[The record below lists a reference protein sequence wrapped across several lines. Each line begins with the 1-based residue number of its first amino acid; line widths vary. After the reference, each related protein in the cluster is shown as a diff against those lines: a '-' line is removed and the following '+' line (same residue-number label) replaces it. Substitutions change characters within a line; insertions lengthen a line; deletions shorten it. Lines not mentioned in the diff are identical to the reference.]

1 MVQWFFM
8 TIPIV
13 EPIIRAWKTP
23 ELRRKIVVTVGILAI
38 FRFIA
43 HIPAPG
49 VDHAKLTQLFSGS
62 QLLGLLDV
70 FSGGTLSNFSVM
82 ALGVNP
88 YINASIILQML
99 TMVVPSLEA
108 LSKEGEYG
116 RDRIN
121 QYTRFITVPL
131 AIIQSIGIIA
141 LLRSRDILNTGNPL
155 TLIGMITTMVA
166 GTMILMWFGELI
178 TEYGIG
184 NGASI
189 IIFAGI
195 IGRLPVGFFQT
206 ISIAD
211 TINIQNLITFV
222 ALGVAVIAGVVIVNE
237 ATRKIS
243 IHYAR
248 RVRGSKTVGGQV
260 THLPLRVNQAGV
272 IPIIFAV
279 SLVLLPSMLGRFL
292 STVPNSAISQM
303 ATNMT
308 LWFTPGSLIYS
319 ITYVL
324 LVVGFT
330 YFYTAVVFDPAKIAD
345 EIKKYGGFIPGIRP
359 GKPTADY
366 LSYILTRITLAGALF
381 LGFIAI
387 LPTIAQQVS
396 GVSALTIGGTG
407 ILIVVSVILETS
419 KQLEAAIVM
428 RNYDRFLE

>member
-1 MVQWFFM
+1 MA
-8 TIPIV
+8 IPMI
-13 EPIIRAWKTP
+13 EPILRALKTP
-23 ELRRKIVVTVGILAI
+23 ELRRKILITFGLLAI

-49 VDHAKLTQLFSGS
+49 VDHAKLSQLFSGS
-62 QLLGLLDV
+62 ELLGLLDV
-70 FSGGTLSNFSVM
+70 FSGGTLSNFSIM

-131 AIIQSIGIIA
+131 AVVQSIGIIS
-141 LLRSRDILNTGNPL
+141 LIRSRDILNTSDPL
-155 TLIGMITTMVA
+155 VIIGMITTMVA

-195 IGRLPVGFFQT
+195 IGRLPVGLFQT

-211 TINIQNLITFV
+211 TINVQSLLVFG
-222 ALGVAVIAGVVIVNE
+222 ALAIAVIAGVVVINE
-237 ATRKIS
+237 ATRKVA

-248 RVRGSKTVGGQV
+248 RVRGSKVVGGQT

-279 SLVLLPSMLGRFL
+279 SLVLLPSMIGKIL
-292 STVPNSAISQM
+292 STVGNPI
-303 ATNMT
+303 ATT
-308 LWFTPGSLIYS
+308 IASDLTVWFTPGSWTYS
-319 ITYVL
+319 ATYVI

-359 GKPTADY
+359 GKPTADH

-387 LPTIAQQVS
+387 LPTVAQKIS

-428 RNYDRFLE
+428 RSYDKFL

>member
-1 MVQWFFM
+1 MA
-8 TIPIV
+8 IPII
-13 EPIIRAWKTP
+13 EPVLRVLKTP
-23 ELRRKIVVTVGILAI
+23 ELRRKIFVTLGILAI

-49 VDHAKLTQLFSGS
+49 VDHTKLTQLFSGS
-62 QLLGLLDV
+62 ELLGLLDV
-70 FSGGTLSNFSVM
+70 FSGGTLSNFSIM
-82 ALGVNP
+82 ALGINP

-99 TMVVPSLEA
+99 TMIIPSLEA

-121 QYTRFITVPL
+121 QYTRLITVPL
-131 AIIQSIGIIA
+131 AVVQAIGIIA
-141 LLRSRDILNTGNPL
+141 LLRSRDILNTNDPL
-155 TLIGMITTMVA
+155 AIVGMITTMVA
-166 GTMILMWFGELI
+166 GTMVLMWFGELI

-195 IGRLPVGFFQT
+195 IGRLPISLFQT

-211 TINIQNLITFV
+211 TINIQSLITF
-222 ALGVAVIAGVVIVNE
+222 AGLAIAVIAGVVVVNE
-237 ATRKIS
+237 ATRKVA

-248 RVRGSKTVGGQV
+248 RVRGSKTVGGQT

-292 STVPNSAISQM
+292 STVGNPVAAGIASNLII
-303 ATNMT
+303 
-308 LWFTPGSLIYS
+308 WFTPGSWIYS
-319 ITYVL
+319 ATYVI
-324 LVVGFT
+324 LVVAFT

-359 GKPTADY
+359 GKPTAAY

-381 LGFIAI
+381 LGFIAV
-387 LPTIAQQVS
+387 LPTVAQKIS
-396 GVSALTIGGTG
+396 GISALTIGGTG

-419 KQLEAAIVM
+419 KQLEAAVVM
-428 RNYDRFLE
+428 RSYDKFL